1 MNSNIKTLLAS
12 PDSRTLLWLFI
23 LLVFLL
29 LLCVVCFGLAYC
41 HLDKKTREKI
51 ESNDFNIRVY
61 TYDYVRKRYYS
72 FDKINLTNVKNYT
85 EEEFFAQ
92 FRRSDTY
99 RIKEWFQAIL
109 NEKNLGSHSLQV
121 DIKINK
127 GKKYSASILN
137 FTSINRDNHII
148 HFESQLLPYVTTT
161 RANFDINKKASTKYF
176 LKNEEECKRF
186 LSGCDADILGS
197 ILYFEFFFTKAN
209 PTEEDFKT
217 IEKAKNGAMNMVTRY
232 LNKSRKLCK
241 ISSNDFLI
249 IDTSS
254 LSKLMT
260 MNLASTIYTALQ
272 QYLNFNS
279 PDIDLSIAIGVTIG
293 TLYQGNYMLGK
304 EQAKKMADAICQGK
318 TKNDRVLLYDESF
331 FLSYEQAKIQKEE
344 VKQLLKNETFRLYFS
359 ATYDVESGL
368 QSFYILRPKP
378 YGISIED
385 FDDVISTAE
394 DVKCGSR
401 NGINVLFDS
410 LYRKV
415 QSATKS
421 STKDVKI
428 ALLLPYRALNKFVQF
443 VQDKSPQ
450 IKWIVCVKT
459 SDLLTTTDETNVI
472 LRNLKTGT
480 TDNTEIALLVDTL
493 SSNPRTNI
501 LRMAKYFFIPN
512 TFTTIT
518 TNHEDAI
525 NDLRTIQATYYTP
538 YKTPLVFYGLDHID
552 DIETGIVNGGRIF
565 ECKEVSQPSSRLESI
580 EEESIDFLK
589 SDAKKLAPRR
599 ILFDLPFKN
608 TNKEK

>member
-1 MNSNIKTLLAS
+1 MNIYIKTLFAS
-12 PDSRTLLWLFI
+12 PDSRTLLWFFI
-23 LLVFLL
+23 LVVFLA
-29 LLCVVCFGLAYC
+29 LLCITCFILAYC
-41 HLDKKTREKI
+41 HLDKKTMEKI

-85 EEEFFAQ
+85 EEEFLAQ

-99 RIKEWFQAIL
+99 RIKEWFQSIL
-109 NEKNLGSHSLQV
+109 NDKNPGSRSLQV
-121 DIKINK
+121 DIKISK

-137 FTSINRDNHII
+137 FTSINKDNHII
-148 HFESQLLPYVTTT
+148 HFESQLLPYVLTT

-186 LSGCDADILGS
+186 LLGCDADILGS

-217 IEKAKNGAMNMVTRY
+217 IERAKNGAINMVTRY

-249 IDTSS
+249 IDTTS

-318 TKNDRVLLYDESF
+318 TMNERVLLYDESF

-344 VKQLLKNETFRLYFS
+344 VKQLLKNKTFRLYFS

-394 DVKCGSR
+394 KIKG
-401 NGINVLFDS
+401 GIHMLFES
-410 LYRKV
+410 LYEKV
-415 QSATKS
+415 QLATRS
-421 STKDVKI
+421 SHTDVKI
-428 ALLLPYRALNKFVQF
+428 AIVLPYHALNKFVQF
-443 VQDKSPQ
+443 IQNKSSQ

-459 SDLLTTTDETNVI
+459 SDLLTTTDDTNNIVMS
-472 LRNLKTGT
+472 LKTST
-480 TDNTEIALLVDTL
+480 SESTEIGLLIDTL

-501 LRMAKYFFIPN
+501 LKMAKYFFVPN
-512 TFTTIT
+512 IFTTIT

-565 ECKEVSQPSSRLESI
+565 ECKEVSQPSSRLENI
-580 EEESIDFLK
+580 NEESIDFLK
-589 SDAKKLAPRR
+589 SDAKKLAPKR